1 MDAGAIKVDAD
12 GPRPIRTEGLV
23 PYVNCRPDCDFQSGF
38 NFEFPNGKTV
48 ENGAIKSETD
58 GPRPIRTESLVPYV
72 NCRPDC
78 DFQSGFGSL
87 TLCNLKY
94 LQTDEK
100 CAVETLSV

>member
-1 MDAGAIKVDAD
+1 LKV
-12 GPRPIRTEGLV
+12 EGVGESQLLFFV
-23 PYVNCRPDCDFQSGF
+23 YRRPDCDFQSGF

-100 CAVETLSV
+100 CAVETLSA